1 MAITT
6 NDIIKALLKVYYKD
20 DVENLMFRNSP
31 LLKKLQKNRIEGKT
45 YNFSAMYGRDDA
57 VADDFTKARNLAAS
71 VSKKVEFA
79 VEPGQLFSVYTMNA
93 KEVQASV
100 TKRGAYM
107 EAAGAKMFTASKGF
121 RKTLAA
127 SLYGRGY
134 GELCFAPT
142 TALTSD
148 TAVDITLTDS
158 AIMAID
164 VGSELVIKT
173 SVAGGPATV
182 KATLTVNSINGNT
195 VNVTSSAT
203 YTPAATDVIC
213 LAGSMDASGAPL
225 LPVGLGGWLPVVGSR
240 TGSNWQTYINT
251 KFFNV
256 DRKAAPDR
264 LAGAFYTE
272 ASSTAKKTD
281 AVEALL
287 MQVRRQG
294 SLADMIVMN
303 DEDWLA
309 MSAELATSST
319 HFTQTSTKESKK
331 AAAETDSFAASF
343 STNYVENI
351 IIDPYCPKGE
361 FFILD
366 STAVE
371 FDTLTNTD
379 KVDNDVADN
388 NPGKLVPTDLL
399 QCLMNFSLL
408 LRSDENNEHEDDP
421 CKLTI
426 DDYINVQPGEVD
438 VNGPCSEVTLML
450 FGTFAVTNPSKCGH
464 GLFYGANPVSIS
476 A

>member
-1 MAITT
+1 MAIST
-6 NDIIKALLKVYYKD
+6 NDNIKALLKVYYKD
-20 DVENLMFRNSP
+20 GVENLMFRNSP

-45 YNFSAMYGRDDA
+45 YNFSAMYGRGGA
-57 VADDFTKARNLAAS
+57 VAGDFTKARNLAAS
-71 VSKKVEFA
+71 VSKNVEFA

-100 TKRGAYM
+100 TRRGAYM
-107 EAAGAKMFTASKGF
+107 KVAGAKMFAASEGF

-134 GELCFAPT
+134 GELCFAPASVSFT
-142 TALTSD
+142 QD
-148 TAVDITLTDS
+148 TAADITLPMD
-158 AIMAID
+158 AIMKID

-173 SVAGGPATV
+173 SVAGDSTAI
-182 KATLTVNSINGNT
+182 KATLTVNAITGTS
-195 VNVTSSAT
+195 VNVTPSAT
-203 YTPAATDVIC
+203 YETAATDVIC

-225 LPVGLGGWLPVVGSR
+225 LPVGLGGWLPAVGSR
-240 TGSNWQTYINT
+240 SGLNWQTYINS

-256 DRKAAPDR
+256 ERKAAPDR
-264 LAGAFYTE
+264 LAGAFYAE
-272 ASSTAKKTD
+272 SSSTAKKTD

-309 MSAELATSST
+309 MSAEIATSNT
-319 HFTQTSTKESKK
+319 YFTQTSTKEKK
-331 AAAETDSFAASF
+331 QAAIGFDSFAASF

-351 IIDPYCPKGE
+351 IDDPYCPKGE

-379 KVDNDVADN
+379 KIEDGVAGN
-388 NPGKLVPTDLL
+388 NPGKPDP
-399 QCLMNFSLL
+399 M
-408 LRSDENNEHEDDP
+408 SDENNGHEADP
-421 CKLTI
+421 YKLII
-426 DDYINVQPGEVD
+426 DDYINVQAGEAD

-450 FGTFAVTNPSKCGH
+450 FGTFAVTNPSNCGH

>member
-1 MAITT
+1 MAIST
-6 NDIIKALLKVYYKD
+6 NDNIKALLKVYYKD
-20 DVENLMFRNSP
+20 GVENLMFRNSP

-45 YNFSAMYGRDDA
+45 YNFSAMYGRGGA
-57 VADDFTKARNLAAS
+57 VAGDFTKARNLAAS
-71 VSKKVEFA
+71 VSKNVEFA

-100 TKRGAYM
+100 TRRGAYM
-107 EAAGAKMFTASKGF
+107 KVAGAKMFAASEGF

-127 SLYGRGY
+127 SLYGRGF
-134 GELCFAPT
+134 GELCFAPDSVSFT
-142 TALTSD
+142 QD
-148 TAVDITLTDS
+148 TAADITLPMD
-158 AIMAID
+158 AIMKID

-173 SVAGGPATV
+173 SVAGDSTTI
-182 KATLTVNSINGNT
+182 KATLTVNAITGT
-195 VNVTSSAT
+195 KVNVTPSAT
-203 YTPAATDVIC
+203 YETAPTDVIC

-225 LPVGLGGWLPVVGSR
+225 LPVGLGGWLPAVGSR
-240 TGSNWQTYINT
+240 TGINWQTYINS

-256 DRKAAPDR
+256 ERKAAPDR
-264 LAGAFYTE
+264 LAGAFYAE

-309 MSAELATSST
+309 MSAEIATSNT
-319 HFTQTSTKESKK
+319 YFTQTSTKEKK
-331 AAAETDSFAASF
+331 QAAIGFDSFAASF

-351 IIDPYCPKGE
+351 VDDPYCPKGE

-379 KVDNDVADN
+379 KVDDGVAGN
-388 NPGKLVPTDLL
+388 NPGKPDP
-399 QCLMNFSLL
+399 M
-408 LRSDENNEHEDDP
+408 SDENNGHEADP
-421 CKLTI
+421 YKLII
-426 DDYINVQPGEVD
+426 DDYINVQAGEAD

-450 FGTFAVTNPSKCGH
+450 FGTFAVTNPSNCGH

>member
-1 MAITT
+1 MAIST
-6 NDIIKALLKVYYKD
+6 NDNIKALLKVYYKD
-20 DVENLMFRNSP
+20 GVENLMFRNSP

-45 YNFSAMYGRDDA
+45 YNFSAMYGRGGA
-57 VADDFTKARNLAAS
+57 VAGDFTKARNLAAS
-71 VSKKVEFA
+71 VSKNVEFA

-100 TKRGAYM
+100 TRRGAYM
-107 EAAGAKMFTASKGF
+107 KVAGAKMFAASEGF

-134 GELCFAPT
+134 GELCFAPASVSFT
-142 TALTSD
+142 QD
-148 TAVDITLTDS
+148 TAADITLPMD
-158 AIMAID
+158 AIMKID

-173 SVAGGPATV
+173 SVAGDSTSI
-182 KATLTVNSINGNT
+182 KATLTVNAITGTS
-195 VNVTSSAT
+195 VNVTPSAT
-203 YTPAATDVIC
+203 YETAATDVIC

-225 LPVGLGGWLPVVGSR
+225 LPVGLGGWLPAVGSR
-240 TGSNWQTYINT
+240 TGLNWQTYINS
-251 KFFNV
+251 KFYNV
-256 DRKAAPDR
+256 ERKAAPDR
-264 LAGAFYTE
+264 LAGAFYAE

-309 MSAELATSST
+309 MSAEIDTSNT
-319 HFTQTSTKESKK
+319 YFTQTSTKEKK
-331 AAAETDSFAASF
+331 QAAIGFDSFAASF

-351 IIDPYCPKGE
+351 IDDPYCPKGE

-379 KVDNDVADN
+379 KVEDGVAGN
-388 NPGKLVPTDLL
+388 NPGKPDP
-399 QCLMNFSLL
+399 M
-408 LRSDENNEHEDDP
+408 SDENNGHEADP
-421 CKLTI
+421 YKLII
-426 DDYINVQPGEVD
+426 DDYINVQAGEAD

-450 FGTFAVTNPSKCGH
+450 FGTFAVTNPSNCGH

>member
-1 MAITT
+1 MAIST
-6 NDIIKALLKVYYKD
+6 NDNIKALLKVYYKD
-20 DVENLMFRNSP
+20 GVENLMFRNSP

-45 YNFSAMYGRDDA
+45 YNFSAMYGRGGA
-57 VADDFTKARNLAAS
+57 VAGDFTKARNLAAS
-71 VSKKVEFA
+71 VSKNVEFA

-107 EAAGAKMFTASKGF
+107 KVAGAKMFAASEGF

-127 SLYGRGY
+127 SLYGRGF
-134 GELCFAPT
+134 GELCFAPASVSFT
-142 TALTSD
+142 QD
-148 TAVDITLTDS
+148 TAADITLPMD
-158 AIMAID
+158 AIMKID

-173 SVAGGPATV
+173 SVAGDATTI
-182 KATLTVNSINGNT
+182 KATLTVNAITGT
-195 VNVTSSAT
+195 KVNVTPSAT
-203 YTPAATDVIC
+203 YETAATDVIC

-225 LPVGLGGWLPVVGSR
+225 LPVGLGGWLPAVGSR
-240 TGSNWQTYINT
+240 TGSNWQTYINS

-256 DRKAAPDR
+256 ERKAAPDR
-264 LAGAFYTE
+264 LAGAFYAE

-309 MSAELATSST
+309 MSAEIATSNT
-319 HFTQTSTKESKK
+319 YFTQTSTKEKK
-331 AAAETDSFAASF
+331 QAAIGFDSFAASF

-351 IIDPYCPKGE
+351 VDDPYCPKGE

-379 KVDNDVADN
+379 KVDDGVAGN
-388 NPGKLVPTDLL
+388 NPGKPDP
-399 QCLMNFSLL
+399 M
-408 LRSDENNEHEDDP
+408 SDENDGHEADP
-421 CKLTI
+421 YKLII
-426 DDYINVQPGEVD
+426 DDYINVQAGEAD

-450 FGTFAVTNPSKCGH
+450 FGTFAVTNPSNCGH

>member
-1 MAITT
+1 MAIST
-6 NDIIKALLKVYYKD
+6 NDNIKALLKVYYKD
-20 DVENLMFRNSP
+20 GVENLMFRNSP

-45 YNFSAMYGRDDA
+45 YNFSAMYGRGGA
-57 VADDFTKARNLAAS
+57 VAGDFTKARNLAAS
-71 VSKKVEFA
+71 VSKNVEFA

-93 KEVQASV
+93 KVVQASV

-107 EAAGAKMFTASKGF
+107 KVAGAKMFAASEGF

-142 TALTSD
+142 PVSFTQD
-148 TAVDITLTDS
+148 TAADITLPMD
-158 AIMAID
+158 AIMKID

-173 SVAGGPATV
+173 SVAGDSTTV
-182 KATLTVNSINGNT
+182 KATLTVNAITGTS
-195 VNVTSSAT
+195 VNVTPSAT
-203 YTPAATDVIC
+203 YETAPTDVIC

-225 LPVGLGGWLPVVGSR
+225 LPVGLGGWLPAVGSR
-240 TGSNWQTYINT
+240 TGSDWQTYINS

-256 DRKAAPDR
+256 ERKAAPDR

-272 ASSTAKKTD
+272 ASSTAKKID

-309 MSAELATSST
+309 MSAEIATSNT
-319 HFTQTSTKESKK
+319 YFTQTSTKGKK
-331 AAAETDSFAASF
+331 QAAIGFDSFAASF

-351 IIDPYCPKGE
+351 IDDPYCPKGE

-379 KVDNDVADN
+379 KVDDGVAGN
-388 NPGKLVPTDLL
+388 NPGKPDP
-399 QCLMNFSLL
+399 M
-408 LRSDENNEHEDDP
+408 SDENNGHEADP
-421 CKLTI
+421 YKLII
-426 DDYINVQPGEVD
+426 DDYINVQAGEAD

-450 FGTFAVTNPSKCGH
+450 FGTFAVTNPSNCGH

>member
-1 MAITT
+1 MAIST
-6 NDIIKALLKVYYKD
+6 NDSIKALLKVYYKD
-20 DVENLMFRNSP
+20 GVENLMFRNSP

-45 YNFSAMYGRDDA
+45 YNFSAMYGRGGA
-57 VADDFTKARNLAAS
+57 VAGDFTKARNLAAS
-71 VSKKVEFA
+71 VSKNVEFA

-100 TKRGAYM
+100 TRRGAYM
-107 EAAGAKMFTASKGF
+107 KVAGAKMFAASEGF

-127 SLYGRGY
+127 SLYGRGF
-134 GELCFAPT
+134 GELCFAPDSVSFT
-142 TALTSD
+142 QD
-148 TAVDITLTDS
+148 TAADITLPMD
-158 AIMAID
+158 AVMKID

-173 SVAGGPATV
+173 SVAGDSTTI
-182 KATLTVNSINGNT
+182 KATLTVNSITGT
-195 VNVTSSAT
+195 KVNVTPSAT
-203 YTPAATDVIC
+203 YETAPTDVIC

-225 LPVGLGGWLPVVGSR
+225 LPVGLGGWLPAVGSR
-240 TGSNWQTYINT
+240 TGSSWQTYINS

-256 DRKAAPDR
+256 ERKAAPDR
-264 LAGAFYTE
+264 LAGAFYAE

-309 MSAELATSST
+309 MSAEIATSNT
-319 HFTQTSTKESKK
+319 YFTQTSTKEAKK
-331 AAAETDSFAASF
+331 AAIGFDSFAASF

-351 IIDPYCPKGE
+351 IDDPYCPKGE

-379 KVDNDVADN
+379 KVDDGVAGN
-388 NPGKLVPTDLL
+388 NPGKPDP
-399 QCLMNFSLL
+399 M
-408 LRSDENNEHEDDP
+408 SDENNGHEADP
-421 CKLTI
+421 YKLII
-426 DDYINVQPGEVD
+426 DDYINVQAGEAD

-450 FGTFAVTNPSKCGH
+450 FGTFAVTNPSNCGH

>member
-1 MAITT
+1 MAIST
-6 NDIIKALLKVYYKD
+6 NDNIKALLKVYYKD
-20 DVENLMFRNSP
+20 GVENLMFRNSP

-45 YNFSAMYGRDDA
+45 YNFSAMYGRGGA
-57 VADDFTKARNLAAS
+57 VAGDFTKARNLAAS
-71 VSKKVEFA
+71 VSKNVEFA

-100 TKRGAYM
+100 TRRGAYM
-107 EAAGAKMFTASKGF
+107 KVAGAKMFAASEGF

-134 GELCFAPT
+134 GELCFAPASVSFT
-142 TALTSD
+142 QD
-148 TAVDITLTDS
+148 TAADITLPMD
-158 AIMAID
+158 AIMKID

-173 SVAGGPATV
+173 SVAGDSTSI
-182 KATLTVNSINGNT
+182 KATLTVNAITGTS
-195 VNVTSSAT
+195 VNVTPSAT
-203 YTPAATDVIC
+203 YETAATDVIC

-225 LPVGLGGWLPVVGSR
+225 LPVGLGGWLPAVGSR
-240 TGSNWQTYINT
+240 TGLNWQTYINS

-256 DRKAAPDR
+256 ERKAAPDR
-264 LAGAFYTE
+264 LAGAFYAE
-272 ASSTAKKTD
+272 ASSTAKKAN

-309 MSAELATSST
+309 MSAEIATSNT
-319 HFTQTSTKESKK
+319 YFTQTSTKESKK
-331 AAAETDSFAASF
+331 AAIGFDSFAASF

-351 IIDPYCPKGE
+351 IDDPYCPKGE

-379 KVDNDVADN
+379 KVDDGVAGN
-388 NPGKLVPTDLL
+388 NPGKPDP
-399 QCLMNFSLL
+399 M
-408 LRSDENNEHEDDP
+408 SDENNGHEADP
-421 CKLTI
+421 YKLII
-426 DDYINVQPGEVD
+426 DDYINVQAGEAD

-450 FGTFAVTNPSKCGH
+450 FGTFAVTNPSNCGH

>member
-1 MAITT
+1 MAIST
-6 NDIIKALLKVYYKD
+6 NDSIKALLKVYYKD
-20 DVENLMFRNSP
+20 GVENLMFRNSP

-45 YNFSAMYGRDDA
+45 YNFSAMYGRGGA
-57 VADDFTKARNLAAS
+57 VAGDFTKARNLAAS
-71 VSKKVEFA
+71 VSKNVEFA

-107 EAAGAKMFTASKGF
+107 KVAGAKMFAASEGF

-134 GELCFAPT
+134 GELCFAPASVSFT
-142 TALTSD
+142 QD
-148 TAVDITLTDS
+148 TAADITLPMD
-158 AIMAID
+158 AIMKID

-173 SVAGGPATV
+173 SVAGGSTTI
-182 KATLTVNSINGNT
+182 KATLTVNAITGTS
-195 VNVTSSAT
+195 VNVTPSAT
-203 YTPAATDVIC
+203 YETAATDVIC
-213 LAGSMDASGAPL
+213 LAGSIDASGAPL
-225 LPVGLGGWLPVVGSR
+225 LPVGLGGWLPAVGSR
-240 TGSNWQTYINT
+240 TGLDWQTYINT

-264 LAGAFYTE
+264 LAGAFYAE

-309 MSAELATSST
+309 MSAEIATSNT
-319 HFTQTSTKESKK
+319 YFTQTSTKEAKK
-331 AAAETDSFAASF
+331 AAIGFDSFAASF

-351 IIDPYCPKGE
+351 IDDPYCPKGE

-379 KVDNDVADN
+379 KVDDGVAGN
-388 NPGKLVPTDLL
+388 NPGKPDP
-399 QCLMNFSLL
+399 M
-408 LRSDENNEHEDDP
+408 SDENNGHEADP
-421 CKLTI
+421 YKLII
-426 DDYINVQPGEVD
+426 DDYINVQAGEAD

-450 FGTFAVTNPSKCGH
+450 FGTFAVTNPSNCGH

>member
-1 MAITT
+1 MAIST
-6 NDIIKALLKVYYKD
+6 NDSIKALLKVYYKD
-20 DVENLMFRNSP
+20 GVENLMFRNSP

-45 YNFSAMYGRDDA
+45 YNFSAMYGRGGA
-57 VADDFTKARNLAAS
+57 VAGDFTKARNLAAS
-71 VSKKVEFA
+71 VSKNVEFA

-107 EAAGAKMFTASKGF
+107 KVAGAKMFAASEGF

-134 GELCFAPT
+134 GELCFAPASVSFT
-142 TALTSD
+142 QD
-148 TAVDITLTDS
+148 TAADITLPMD
-158 AIMAID
+158 AIMKID

-173 SVAGGPATV
+173 SVAGDSTTV
-182 KATLTVNSINGNT
+182 KATLTVNAITGTS
-195 VNVTSSAT
+195 VNVTPSAT
-203 YTPAATDVIC
+203 YETAATDVIC

-225 LPVGLGGWLPVVGSR
+225 LPVGLGGWLPAVGSR
-240 TGSNWQTYINT
+240 TGINWQTYINS

-256 DRKAAPDR
+256 ERKAAPDR
-264 LAGAFYTE
+264 LAGAFYAE

-309 MSAELATSST
+309 MSAEIATSNT
-319 HFTQTSTKESKK
+319 YFTQTSTKEAKK
-331 AAAETDSFAASF
+331 AAIGFDSFAASF

-351 IIDPYCPKGE
+351 IDDPYCPKGE

-379 KVDNDVADN
+379 KVDDGVAGN
-388 NPGKLVPTDLL
+388 NPGKPDP
-399 QCLMNFSLL
+399 M
-408 LRSDENNEHEDDP
+408 SDENNGHEADP
-421 CKLTI
+421 YKLII
-426 DDYINVQPGEVD
+426 DDYINVQAGEAD

-450 FGTFAVTNPSKCGH
+450 FGTFAVTNPSNCGH

>member
-1 MAITT
+1 MAIST
-6 NDIIKALLKVYYKD
+6 NDNIKALLKVYYKD
-20 DVENLMFRNSP
+20 GVENLMFRNSP
-31 LLKKLQKNRIEGKT
+31 LLRKLQKNRIEGKT
-45 YNFSAMYGRDDA
+45 YNFSAMYGRGGA
-57 VADDFTKARNLAAS
+57 VAGDFTKARNLAAS
-71 VSKKVEFA
+71 VSKNVEFA

-100 TKRGAYM
+100 NKRGAYM
-107 EAAGAKMFTASKGF
+107 KVAGAKMFAASEGF
-121 RKTLAA
+121 RKTIAA

-134 GELCFAPT
+134 GELCFAP
-142 TALTSD
+142 ASVSLTQD
-148 TAVDITLTDS
+148 TAADITLPMD
-158 AIMAID
+158 AIMKID

-173 SVAGGPATV
+173 SVAGDSTAI
-182 KATLTVNSINGNT
+182 KATLTVNAITGTS
-195 VNVTSSAT
+195 VNVTPSAT
-203 YTPAATDVIC
+203 YETAATDVIC

-225 LPVGLGGWLPVVGSR
+225 LPVGLGGWLPAVGSR
-240 TGSNWQTYINT
+240 TGINWQTYISS

-256 DRKAAPDR
+256 ERKAAPDR
-264 LAGAFYTE
+264 LAGAFYAE
-272 ASSTAKKTD
+272 ASSTAKKAN

-309 MSAELATSST
+309 MSAEIATSNT
-319 HFTQTSTKESKK
+319 YFTQTSTKESKK
-331 AAAETDSFAASF
+331 AAIGFDSFAASF

-351 IIDPYCPKGE
+351 IDDPYCPKGE

-379 KVDNDVADN
+379 KVEDGVAGN
-388 NPGKLVPTDLL
+388 NPGKPDP
-399 QCLMNFSLL
+399 M
-408 LRSDENNEHEDDP
+408 SDENNGHEADP
-421 CKLTI
+421 YKLII
-426 DDYINVQPGEVD
+426 DDYINVQAGEAD

-450 FGTFAVTNPSKCGH
+450 FGTFAVTNPSNCGH

>member
-1 MAITT
+1 MAIST
-6 NDIIKALLKVYYKD
+6 NDNIKALLKVYYKD
-20 DVENLMFRNSP
+20 GVENLMFRNSP

-45 YNFSAMYGRDDA
+45 YNFSAMYGRGGA
-57 VADDFTKARNLAAS
+57 VAGDFTKARNLAAS
-71 VSKKVEFA
+71 VSKNVEFA
-79 VEPGQLFSVYTMNA
+79 VEPGQVFSVYTMNA

-107 EAAGAKMFTASKGF
+107 KVAGAKMFAASEGF

-134 GELCFAPT
+134 GELCFAP
-142 TALTSD
+142 ASVSLTQD
-148 TAVDITLTDS
+148 TAADITLPMD
-158 AIMAID
+158 AIMKID

-173 SVAGGPATV
+173 SVAGDSTSI
-182 KATLTVNSINGNT
+182 KATLKVNAITGT
-195 VNVTSSAT
+195 KVNVTPSAT
-203 YTPAATDVIC
+203 YETAATDVIC

-225 LPVGLGGWLPVVGSR
+225 LPVGLGGWLPAVGSR
-240 TGSNWQTYINT
+240 SGLNWQTYINA

-256 DRKAAPDR
+256 ERKAAPDR
-264 LAGAFYTE
+264 LAGAFYAET
-272 ASSTAKKTD
+272 SSTAKKTD

-303 DEDWLA
+303 DEDWLE
-309 MSAELATSST
+309 MSAEIATSNT
-319 HFTQTSTKESKK
+319 YFTQTSTKEAKK
-331 AAAETDSFAASF
+331 AAIGFDSFAASF

-351 IIDPYCPKGE
+351 IDDPYCPKGE

-379 KVDNDVADN
+379 KIDDGVAGN
-388 NPGKLVPTDLL
+388 NPGKPDP
-399 QCLMNFSLL
+399 M
-408 LRSDENNEHEDDP
+408 SDENNGHEADP
-421 CKLTI
+421 YKLII
-426 DDYINVQPGEVD
+426 DDYINVQAGEAD

-450 FGTFAVTNPSKCGH
+450 FGTFAVTNPSNCGH

>member
-1 MAITT
+1 MAIST
-6 NDIIKALLKVYYKD
+6 NDNIKALLKVYYKD
-20 DVENLMFRNSP
+20 GVENLMFRNSP

-45 YNFSAMYGRDDA
+45 YNFSAMYGRGGA
-57 VADDFTKARNLAAS
+57 VAGDFTKARNLAAS
-71 VSKKVEFA
+71 VSKNVEFA

-107 EAAGAKMFTASKGF
+107 KVAGAKMFAASEGF

-134 GELCFAPT
+134 GELCFAPAT
-142 TALTSD
+142 VSLTQD
-148 TAVDITLTDS
+148 TAANITLPMD
-158 AIMAID
+158 AIMKID

-173 SVAGGPATV
+173 SVAGDSTSI
-182 KATLTVNSINGNT
+182 KATLTVNAITGTS
-195 VNVTSSAT
+195 VNVTPSAT
-203 YTPAATDVIC
+203 YETAATDVIC

-225 LPVGLGGWLPVVGSR
+225 LPVGLGGWLPAVGSR
-240 TGSNWQTYINT
+240 SGINWQTYINS

-256 DRKAAPDR
+256 ERKAAPDR
-264 LAGAFYTE
+264 LAGAFYVE
-272 ASSTAKKTD
+272 ASSTAKKAN

-309 MSAELATSST
+309 MSAEIATSNT
-319 HFTQTSTKESKK
+319 YFTQTSTKESKK
-331 AAAETDSFAASF
+331 AAIGFDSFAASF

-351 IIDPYCPKGE
+351 IDDPYCPKGE

-379 KVDNDVADN
+379 KVEDGVAGN
-388 NPGKLVPTDLL
+388 NPGKPDP
-399 QCLMNFSLL
+399 M
-408 LRSDENNEHEDDP
+408 SDENNGHEADP
-421 CKLTI
+421 YKLII
-426 DDYINVQPGEVD
+426 DDYINVQAGEAD

-450 FGTFAVTNPSKCGH
+450 FGTFAVTNPSNCGH

>member
-1 MAITT
+1 MAIST
-6 NDIIKALLKVYYKD
+6 NDNIKALLKVYYKD
-20 DVENLMFRNSP
+20 GVENLMFRNSP

-45 YNFSAMYGRDDA
+45 YNFSAMYGRGGA
-57 VADDFTKARNLAAS
+57 VAGDFTKARNLAAS
-71 VSKKVEFA
+71 VSKNVEFA

-100 TKRGAYM
+100 TRRGAYM
-107 EAAGAKMFTASKGF
+107 KVAGAKMFAASEGF

-134 GELCFAPT
+134 GELCFAPASVSFT
-142 TALTSD
+142 QD
-148 TAVDITLTDS
+148 TAADITLPMD
-158 AIMAID
+158 AIMKID

-173 SVAGGPATV
+173 SVAGDSTSI
-182 KATLTVNSINGNT
+182 KATLTVNAITGTS
-195 VNVTSSAT
+195 VNVTPSAT
-203 YTPAATDVIC
+203 YETAATDVIC

-225 LPVGLGGWLPVVGSR
+225 LPVGLGGWLPAVGSR
-240 TGSNWQTYINT
+240 SGLNWQTYINT
-251 KFFNV
+251 KFYNV
-256 DRKAAPDR
+256 ERKAAPDR
-264 LAGAFYTE
+264 LAGAFYAE
-272 ASSTAKKTD
+272 ASSAAKKTD

-309 MSAELATSST
+309 MSAEIATSNT
-319 HFTQTSTKESKK
+319 YFTQTSTKESKK
-331 AAAETDSFAASF
+331 AAIGFDSFAASF

-351 IIDPYCPKGE
+351 IDDPYCPKGE

-379 KVDNDVADN
+379 KVEDGVAGN
-388 NPGKLVPTDLL
+388 NPGKPDP
-399 QCLMNFSLL
+399 M
-408 LRSDENNEHEDDP
+408 SDENNGHEADP
-421 CKLTI
+421 YKLII
-426 DDYINVQPGEVD
+426 DDYINVQAGEAD

-450 FGTFAVTNPSKCGH
+450 FGTFAVTNPSNCGH

>member
-1 MAITT
+1 MAIST
-6 NDIIKALLKVYYKD
+6 NDNIKALLKVYYKD
-20 DVENLMFRNSP
+20 GVENLMFRNSP

-45 YNFSAMYGRDDA
+45 YNFSAMYGRGGA
-57 VADDFTKARNLAAS
+57 VAGDFTKARNLAAS
-71 VSKKVEFA
+71 VSKNVEFA

-100 TKRGAYM
+100 TRRGAYM
-107 EAAGAKMFTASKGF
+107 KVAGAKMFAASEGF

-134 GELCFAPT
+134 GELCFAPASVSFT
-142 TALTSD
+142 QD
-148 TAVDITLTDS
+148 TAADITLPMD
-158 AIMAID
+158 AIMKID

-173 SVAGGPATV
+173 SVAGDSTSI
-182 KATLTVNSINGNT
+182 KATLTVNAITGT
-195 VNVTSSAT
+195 IVNVTPSAT
-203 YTPAATDVIC
+203 YETAATDVIC

-225 LPVGLGGWLPVVGSR
+225 LPVGLGGWLPAVGSR
-240 TGSNWQTYINT
+240 TGLNWQTYINS

-256 DRKAAPDR
+256 ERKAAPDR
-264 LAGAFYTE
+264 LAGAFYAE
-272 ASSTAKKTD
+272 ASSTAKKAN

-309 MSAELATSST
+309 MSAEIATSNT
-319 HFTQTSTKESKK
+319 YFTQTSTKESKK
-331 AAAETDSFAASF
+331 AAIGFDSFAASF

-351 IIDPYCPKGE
+351 IDDPYCPKGE

-379 KVDNDVADN
+379 KVEDGVAGN
-388 NPGKLVPTDLL
+388 NPGKPDP
-399 QCLMNFSLL
+399 M
-408 LRSDENNEHEDDP
+408 SDENNGHEADP
-421 CKLTI
+421 YKLII
-426 DDYINVQPGEVD
+426 DDYINVQAGEAD

-450 FGTFAVTNPSKCGH
+450 FGTFAVTNPSNCGH

>member
-1 MAITT
+1 MAIST
-6 NDIIKALLKVYYKD
+6 NDNIKALLKVYYKD
-20 DVENLMFRNSP
+20 GVENLMFRNSP

-45 YNFSAMYGRDDA
+45 YNFSAMYGRGGA
-57 VADDFTKARNLAAS
+57 VAGDFTKARNLAAS
-71 VSKKVEFA
+71 VSKNVEFA

-100 TKRGAYM
+100 TRRGAYM
-107 EAAGAKMFTASKGF
+107 KVAGAKMFAASEGF

-134 GELCFAPT
+134 GELCFAPASVSFT
-142 TALTSD
+142 QD
-148 TAVDITLTDS
+148 TAADITLPMD
-158 AIMAID
+158 AIMKID

-173 SVAGGPATV
+173 SVAGDSTSI
-182 KATLTVNSINGNT
+182 KATLTVNAITGTS
-195 VNVTSSAT
+195 VNVTPSAT
-203 YTPAATDVIC
+203 YETAATDVIC

-225 LPVGLGGWLPVVGSR
+225 LPVGLGGWLPAVGSR
-240 TGSNWQTYINT
+240 TGLNWQTYINS

-256 DRKAAPDR
+256 ERKAAPDR
-264 LAGAFYTE
+264 LAGAFYAE
-272 ASSTAKKTD
+272 ASSTAKKSN
-281 AVEALL
+281 AVETLL

-309 MSAELATSST
+309 MSAEIATSNT
-319 HFTQTSTKESKK
+319 YFTQTSTKEAKK
-331 AAAETDSFAASF
+331 AAIGFDSFAASF

-351 IIDPYCPKGE
+351 IDDPHCPKGE
-361 FFILD
+361 FYILD

-379 KVDNDVADN
+379 KVEDGVAGN
-388 NPGKLVPTDLL
+388 NPGKPDP
-399 QCLMNFSLL
+399 M
-408 LRSDENNEHEDDP
+408 SDENNGHEADP
-421 CKLTI
+421 YKLII
-426 DDYINVQPGEVD
+426 DDYINVQAGEAD

-450 FGTFAVTNPSKCGH
+450 FGTFAVTNPSNCGH

>member
-1 MAITT
+1 MAIST
-6 NDIIKALLKVYYKD
+6 NDNIKALLKVYYKD
-20 DVENLMFRNSP
+20 GVENLMFRNSP

-45 YNFSAMYGRDDA
+45 YNFSAMYGRGGA
-57 VADDFTKARNLAAS
+57 VAGDFTKARNLAAS
-71 VSKKVEFA
+71 VSKNVEFA

-100 TKRGAYM
+100 TRRGAYM
-107 EAAGAKMFTASKGF
+107 KVAGAKMFAASEGF

-134 GELCFAPT
+134 GELCFAPASVSFT
-142 TALTSD
+142 QD
-148 TAVDITLTDS
+148 TAADITLPMD
-158 AIMAID
+158 AIMKID

-173 SVAGGPATV
+173 SVAGDSTSI
-182 KATLTVNSINGNT
+182 KATLTVNAITGTS
-195 VNVTSSAT
+195 VNVTPSAT
-203 YTPAATDVIC
+203 YETAATDVIC

-225 LPVGLGGWLPVVGSR
+225 LPVGLGGWLPAVGSR
-240 TGSNWQTYINT
+240 TGLNWQTYINT
-251 KFFNV
+251 KFYNV
-256 DRKAAPDR
+256 ERKAAPDR
-264 LAGAFYTE
+264 LAGAFYAE
-272 ASSTAKKTD
+272 ASSAAKKTD

-309 MSAELATSST
+309 MSAEIATSNT
-319 HFTQTSTKESKK
+319 YFTQTSTKESKK
-331 AAAETDSFAASF
+331 AAIGFDSFAASF

-351 IIDPYCPKGE
+351 IDDPYCPKGE

-379 KVDNDVADN
+379 KVEDGVAGN
-388 NPGKLVPTDLL
+388 NPGKPDP
-399 QCLMNFSLL
+399 M
-408 LRSDENNEHEDDP
+408 SDENNGHEADP
-421 CKLTI
+421 YKLII
-426 DDYINVQPGEVD
+426 DDYINVQAGEAD

-450 FGTFAVTNPSKCGH
+450 FGTFAVTNPSNCGH

>member
-1 MAITT
+1 MAIST
-6 NDIIKALLKVYYKD
+6 NDNIKALLKVYYKD
-20 DVENLMFRNSP
+20 GVENLMFRNSP

-45 YNFSAMYGRDDA
+45 YNFSAMYGRGGA
-57 VADDFTKARNLAAS
+57 VAGDFTKARNLAAS
-71 VSKKVEFA
+71 VSKNVEFA
-79 VEPGQLFSVYTMNA
+79 VEPGQVFSVYTMNA

-107 EAAGAKMFTASKGF
+107 KVAGAKMFAASEGF

-134 GELCFAPT
+134 GELCFAP
-142 TALTSD
+142 ASVSLTQD
-148 TAVDITLTDS
+148 TAADITLPMD
-158 AIMAID
+158 AIMKID

-173 SVAGGPATV
+173 SVAGDSTSI
-182 KATLTVNSINGNT
+182 KATLTVNAITGT
-195 VNVTSSAT
+195 KVNVTPSAT
-203 YTPAATDVIC
+203 YETAATDVIC
-213 LAGSMDASGAPL
+213 LAGSIDASGAPL
-225 LPVGLGGWLPVVGSR
+225 LPVGLGGWLPAVGSR
-240 TGSNWQTYINT
+240 SGLAWQTYINA

-256 DRKAAPDR
+256 ERKAAPDR
-264 LAGAFYTE
+264 LAGAFYAE
-272 ASSTAKKTD
+272 SSSTAKKTD

-309 MSAELATSST
+309 MSAEIATSNT
-319 HFTQTSTKESKK
+319 YFTQTSTKEAKK
-331 AAAETDSFAASF
+331 AAIGFDSFAASF

-351 IIDPYCPKGE
+351 IDDPYCPKGE

-379 KVDNDVADN
+379 KVDDGVAGN
-388 NPGKLVPTDLL
+388 NPGKPDP
-399 QCLMNFSLL
+399 M
-408 LRSDENNEHEDDP
+408 SDENNGHEADP
-421 CKLTI
+421 YKLII
-426 DDYINVQPGEVD
+426 DDYINVQAGEAD

-450 FGTFAVTNPSKCGH
+450 FGTFAVTNPSNCGH

>member
-1 MAITT
+1 MAIST
-6 NDIIKALLKVYYKD
+6 NDNIKALLKVYYKD
-20 DVENLMFRNSP
+20 GVENLMFRNSP

-45 YNFSAMYGRDDA
+45 YNFSAMYGRGGA
-57 VADDFTKARNLAAS
+57 VAGDFTKARNLAAS
-71 VSKKVEFA
+71 VSKNVEFA

-100 TKRGAYM
+100 TRRGAYM
-107 EAAGAKMFTASKGF
+107 KVAGAKMFAASEGF

-134 GELCFAPT
+134 GELCFAPASVSFT
-142 TALTSD
+142 QD
-148 TAVDITLTDS
+148 TAADITLPMD
-158 AIMAID
+158 AIMKID

-173 SVAGGPATV
+173 SVAGDSTSI
-182 KATLTVNSINGNT
+182 KATLTVNAITGTS
-195 VNVTSSAT
+195 VNVTPSAT
-203 YTPAATDVIC
+203 YETAATDVIC

-225 LPVGLGGWLPVVGSR
+225 LPVGLGGWLPAVGSR
-240 TGSNWQTYINT
+240 TGLNWQTYINS

-256 DRKAAPDR
+256 ERKAAPDR
-264 LAGAFYTE
+264 LAGAFYAE

-309 MSAELATSST
+309 MSAEIATSNT
-319 HFTQTSTKESKK
+319 YFTQTSTKESKK
-331 AAAETDSFAASF
+331 AAIGFDSFAASF

-351 IIDPYCPKGE
+351 IDDPYCPKGE

-379 KVDNDVADN
+379 KVDDGVAGN
-388 NPGKLVPTDLL
+388 NPGKPDP
-399 QCLMNFSLL
+399 M
-408 LRSDENNEHEDDP
+408 SDENNGHEADP
-421 CKLTI
+421 YKLII
-426 DDYINVQPGEVD
+426 DDYINVQAGEAD

-450 FGTFAVTNPSKCGH
+450 FGTFAVTNPSNCGH

>member
-1 MAITT
+1 MAIST
-6 NDIIKALLKVYYKD
+6 NDNIKALLKVYYKD
-20 DVENLMFRNSP
+20 GVENLMFRNSP

-45 YNFSAMYGRDDA
+45 YNFSAMYGRGGA
-57 VADDFTKARNLAAS
+57 VAGDFTKARNLAAS
-71 VSKKVEFA
+71 VSKNVEFA

-100 TKRGAYM
+100 TRRGAYM
-107 EAAGAKMFTASKGF
+107 KVAGAKMFAASEGF

-134 GELCFAPT
+134 GELCFAPASVSFT
-142 TALTSD
+142 QD
-148 TAVDITLTDS
+148 TAADITLPMD
-158 AIMAID
+158 AIMKID

-173 SVAGGPATV
+173 SVAGDSTSI
-182 KATLTVNSINGNT
+182 KATLTVNAITGTS
-195 VNVTSSAT
+195 VNVTPSAT
-203 YTPAATDVIC
+203 YETAATDVIC

-225 LPVGLGGWLPVVGSR
+225 LPVGLGGWLPAVGSR
-240 TGSNWQTYINT
+240 TGLNWQTYINT
-251 KFFNV
+251 KFYNV
-256 DRKAAPDR
+256 ERKAAPDR
-264 LAGAFYTE
+264 LAGAFYAE

-309 MSAELATSST
+309 MSAEIATSNT
-319 HFTQTSTKESKK
+319 YFTQTSTKEAKK
-331 AAAETDSFAASF
+331 AAIGFDSFAASF

-351 IIDPYCPKGE
+351 IDDPYCPKGE

-379 KVDNDVADN
+379 KVEDGVAGN
-388 NPGKLVPTDLL
+388 NPGKPDP
-399 QCLMNFSLL
+399 M
-408 LRSDENNEHEDDP
+408 SDENNGHEADP
-421 CKLTI
+421 YKLII
-426 DDYINVQPGEVD
+426 DDYINVQAGEAD

-450 FGTFAVTNPSKCGH
+450 FGTFAVTNPSNCGH

>member
-1 MAITT
+1 MAIST
-6 NDIIKALLKVYYKD
+6 NDNIKALLKVYYKD
-20 DVENLMFRNSP
+20 GVENLMFRNSP

-45 YNFSAMYGRDDA
+45 YNFSAMYGRGGA
-57 VADDFTKARNLAAS
+57 VAGDFTKARNLAAS
-71 VSKKVEFA
+71 VSKNVEFA

-100 TKRGAYM
+100 TRRGAYM
-107 EAAGAKMFTASKGF
+107 KVAGAKMFAASEGF

-134 GELCFAPT
+134 GELCFAPASVSFT
-142 TALTSD
+142 QD
-148 TAVDITLTDS
+148 TAADITLPMD
-158 AIMAID
+158 AIMKID

-173 SVAGGPATV
+173 SVAGDSTSI
-182 KATLTVNSINGNT
+182 KATLTVNAITGTN
-195 VNVTSSAT
+195 VNVTPSAT
-203 YTPAATDVIC
+203 YETAATDVIC

-225 LPVGLGGWLPVVGSR
+225 LPVGLGGWLPAVGSR
-240 TGSNWQTYINT
+240 TGINWQTYINS

-256 DRKAAPDR
+256 ERKAAPDR
-264 LAGAFYTE
+264 LAGAFYAE
-272 ASSTAKKTD
+272 ASSTAKKAN

-309 MSAELATSST
+309 MSAEIATSNT
-319 HFTQTSTKESKK
+319 YFTQTSTKESKK
-331 AAAETDSFAASF
+331 AAIGFDSFAASF

-351 IIDPYCPKGE
+351 IDDPYCPKGE

-379 KVDNDVADN
+379 KVEDGVAGN
-388 NPGKLVPTDLL
+388 NPGKPDP
-399 QCLMNFSLL
+399 M
-408 LRSDENNEHEDDP
+408 SDENNGHEADP
-421 CKLTI
+421 YKLII
-426 DDYINVQPGEVD
+426 DDYINVQAGEAD

-450 FGTFAVTNPSKCGH
+450 FGTFAVTNPSNCGH

>member
-1 MAITT
+1 MAIST
-6 NDIIKALLKVYYKD
+6 NDNIKALLKVYYKD
-20 DVENLMFRNSP
+20 GVENLMFRNSP

-45 YNFSAMYGRDDA
+45 YNFSAMYGRGGA
-57 VADDFTKARNLAAS
+57 VAGDFTKARNLAAS
-71 VSKKVEFA
+71 VSKNVEFA

-100 TKRGAYM
+100 TRRGAYM
-107 EAAGAKMFTASKGF
+107 KVAGAKMFAASEGF

-134 GELCFAPT
+134 GELCFAPASVSFT
-142 TALTSD
+142 QD
-148 TAVDITLTDS
+148 TAADITLPMD
-158 AIMAID
+158 AIMKID

-173 SVAGGPATV
+173 SVAGDSTSI
-182 KATLTVNSINGNT
+182 KATLTVNAITGTS
-195 VNVTSSAT
+195 VNVTPSAT
-203 YTPAATDVIC
+203 YETAATDVIC

-225 LPVGLGGWLPVVGSR
+225 LPVGLGGWLPAVGSR
-240 TGSNWQTYINT
+240 SGLTWQTYINS

-256 DRKAAPDR
+256 ERKAAPDR
-264 LAGAFYTE
+264 LAGAFYVE
-272 ASSTAKKTD
+272 ASSTAKKAN

-309 MSAELATSST
+309 MSAEIATSNT
-319 HFTQTSTKESKK
+319 YFTQTSTKESKK
-331 AAAETDSFAASF
+331 AAIGFDSFAASF

-351 IIDPYCPKGE
+351 IDDPYCPKGE

-379 KVDNDVADN
+379 KVEDGVAGN
-388 NPGKLVPTDLL
+388 NPGKPDP
-399 QCLMNFSLL
+399 M
-408 LRSDENNEHEDDP
+408 SDENNGHEADP
-421 CKLTI
+421 YKLII
-426 DDYINVQPGEVD
+426 DDYINVQAGEAD

-450 FGTFAVTNPSKCGH
+450 FGTFAVTNPSNCGH

>member
-1 MAITT
+1 MAIST
-6 NDIIKALLKVYYKD
+6 NDNIKALLKVYYKD
-20 DVENLMFRNSP
+20 GVENLMFRNSP

-45 YNFSAMYGRDDA
+45 YNFSAMYGRGGA
-57 VADDFTKARNLAAS
+57 VAGDFTKARNLAAS
-71 VSKKVEFA
+71 VSKNVEFA

-100 TKRGAYM
+100 TRRGAYM
-107 EAAGAKMFTASKGF
+107 KVAGAKMFAASEGF

-134 GELCFAPT
+134 GELCFAPASVSFT
-142 TALTSD
+142 QD
-148 TAVDITLTDS
+148 TAADITLPMD
-158 AIMAID
+158 AIMKID

-173 SVAGGPATV
+173 SVAGDSTSI
-182 KATLTVNSINGNT
+182 KATLVVNAITGTN
-195 VNVTSSAT
+195 VNVTPSAT
-203 YTPAATDVIC
+203 YETAATDVIC

-225 LPVGLGGWLPVVGSR
+225 LPVGLGGWLPAVGSR
-240 TGSNWQTYINT
+240 TGLNWQTYINS

-256 DRKAAPDR
+256 ERKAAPDR
-264 LAGAFYTE
+264 LAGAFYAE
-272 ASSTAKKTD
+272 ASSTAKKTN

-303 DEDWLA
+303 DEDWLE
-309 MSAELATSST
+309 MSAEIATSNT
-319 HFTQTSTKESKK
+319 YFTQTSTKEKK
-331 AAAETDSFAASF
+331 QAAIGFDSFAASF

-351 IIDPYCPKGE
+351 IDDPYCPKGE

-379 KVDNDVADN
+379 KIEDGVAGN
-388 NPGKLVPTDLL
+388 NPGKPDP
-399 QCLMNFSLL
+399 M
-408 LRSDENNEHEDDP
+408 SDENNGHEADP
-421 CKLTI
+421 YKLII
-426 DDYINVQPGEVD
+426 DDYINVQAGEAD

-450 FGTFAVTNPSKCGH
+450 FGTFAVTNPSNCGH

>member
-1 MAITT
+1 MAIST
-6 NDIIKALLKVYYKD
+6 NDNIKALLKVYYKD
-20 DVENLMFRNSP
+20 GVENLMFRNSP

-45 YNFSAMYGRDDA
+45 YNFSAMYGRGGA
-57 VADDFTKARNLAAS
+57 VAGDFTKARNLAAS
-71 VSKKVEFA
+71 VSKNVEFA

-107 EAAGAKMFTASKGF
+107 KVAGAKMFAASEGF

-127 SLYGRGY
+127 SLYGRGF
-134 GELCFAPT
+134 GELCFAPASVSFT
-142 TALTSD
+142 QD
-148 TAVDITLTDS
+148 TAADITLPMD
-158 AIMAID
+158 AIMKID

-173 SVAGGPATV
+173 SVAGDSTSI
-182 KATLTVNSINGNT
+182 KATLVVNAITGTS
-195 VNVTSSAT
+195 VNVTPSAT
-203 YTPAATDVIC
+203 YETAATDVIC
-213 LAGSMDASGAPL
+213 LSGSMDASGAPL
-225 LPVGLGGWLPVVGSR
+225 LPVGLGGWLPAVGSR
-240 TGSNWQTYINT
+240 TGINWQTYINS

-256 DRKAAPDR
+256 ERKAAPDR

-309 MSAELATSST
+309 MSAEIATSNT
-319 HFTQTSTKESKK
+319 YFTQTSTKESKK
-331 AAAETDSFAASF
+331 AAIGFDSFAASF

-351 IIDPYCPKGE
+351 IDDPYCPKGE

-379 KVDNDVADN
+379 KVDDGVAGN
-388 NPGKLVPTDLL
+388 NPGKPDP
-399 QCLMNFSLL
+399 M
-408 LRSDENNEHEDDP
+408 SDENNGHEADP
-421 CKLTI
+421 YKLII
-426 DDYINVQPGEVD
+426 DDYINVQAGEAD

-450 FGTFAVTNPSKCGH
+450 FGTFAVTNPSNCGH

>member
-1 MAITT
+1 MAIST
-6 NDIIKALLKVYYKD
+6 NDNIKALLKVYYKD
-20 DVENLMFRNSP
+20 GVENLMFRNSP

-45 YNFSAMYGRDDA
+45 YNFSAMYGRGGA
-57 VADDFTKARNLAAS
+57 VAGDFTKARNLAAS
-71 VSKKVEFA
+71 VSKNVEFA
-79 VEPGQLFSVYTMNA
+79 VEPGQVFSVYTMNA

-107 EAAGAKMFTASKGF
+107 KVAGAKMFVASEGF

-134 GELCFAPT
+134 GELCFAPASVSFT
-142 TALTSD
+142 QD
-148 TAVDITLTDS
+148 TAADITLPMD
-158 AIMAID
+158 AIMKID

-173 SVAGGPATV
+173 SVAGDSTSI
-182 KATLTVNSINGNT
+182 KATLSVNAITGT
-195 VNVTSSAT
+195 KVNVTPSAT
-203 YTPAATDVIC
+203 YETAATDVIC

-225 LPVGLGGWLPVVGSR
+225 LPVGFGGWLPAVGSR
-240 TGSNWQTYINT
+240 SGLTWQTYINA

-256 DRKAAPDR
+256 ERKAAPDR
-264 LAGAFYTE
+264 LAGAFYAE
-272 ASSTAKKTD
+272 SSSTAKKTD

-309 MSAELATSST
+309 MSAEIATSNT
-319 HFTQTSTKESKK
+319 YFTQTSTKEAKK
-331 AAAETDSFAASF
+331 AAIGFDSFAASF

-351 IIDPYCPKGE
+351 IDDPYCPKGE

-379 KVDNDVADN
+379 KVDDGVAGN
-388 NPGKLVPTDLL
+388 NPGKPDP
-399 QCLMNFSLL
+399 M
-408 LRSDENNEHEDDP
+408 SDENNGHEADP
-421 CKLTI
+421 YKLII
-426 DDYINVQPGEVD
+426 DDYINVQAGEAD

-450 FGTFAVTNPSKCGH
+450 FGTFAVTNPSNCGH

>member
-1 MAITT
+1 MAIST
-6 NDIIKALLKVYYKD
+6 NDNIKALLKVYYKD
-20 DVENLMFRNSP
+20 GVENLMFRNSP

-45 YNFSAMYGRDDA
+45 YNFSAMYGRGGA
-57 VADDFTKARNLAAS
+57 VAGDFTKARNLAAS
-71 VSKKVEFA
+71 VSKNVEFA

-100 TKRGAYM
+100 TRRGAYM
-107 EAAGAKMFTASKGF
+107 KVAGAKMFAASEGF

-134 GELCFAPT
+134 GELCFAPGSVSFT
-142 TALTSD
+142 QD
-148 TAVDITLTDS
+148 TAADITLPMD
-158 AIMAID
+158 AIMKID

-173 SVAGGPATV
+173 SVAGDSTAI
-182 KATLTVNSINGNT
+182 KATLSVNAITGT
-195 VNVTSSAT
+195 KVNVTPSAT
-203 YTPAATDVIC
+203 YETAATDVIC

-225 LPVGLGGWLPVVGSR
+225 LPVGLGGWLPAVGSR
-240 TGSNWQTYINT
+240 SGLTWQTYINA

-256 DRKAAPDR
+256 ERKAAPDR
-264 LAGAFYTE
+264 LAGAFYVE
-272 ASSTAKKTD
+272 SSSTAKKTD

-294 SLADMIVMN
+294 SLADLIVMN

-309 MSAELATSST
+309 MSAEIATSNT
-319 HFTQTSTKESKK
+319 YFTQTSTKEKK
-331 AAAETDSFAASF
+331 QAAIGFDSFAASF

-351 IIDPYCPKGE
+351 VDDPYCPKGE

-379 KVDNDVADN
+379 KVDDGVAGN
-388 NPGKLVPTDLL
+388 NPGKPDP
-399 QCLMNFSLL
+399 M
-408 LRSDENNEHEDDP
+408 SDENNGHEADP
-421 CKLTI
+421 YRLII
-426 DDYINVQPGEVD
+426 DDYINVQAGEAD

-450 FGTFAVTNPSKCGH
+450 FGTFAVTNPSNCGH

>member
-1 MAITT
+1 MAIST
-6 NDIIKALLKVYYKD
+6 NDNIKALLKVYYKD
-20 DVENLMFRNSP
+20 GVENLMFRNSP

-45 YNFSAMYGRDDA
+45 YSFSAMYGRGGA
-57 VADDFTKARNLAAS
+57 VAGDFTKARNLAAS
-71 VSKKVEFA
+71 VSKNVEFA

-100 TKRGAYM
+100 TRRGAYM
-107 EAAGAKMFTASKGF
+107 KVAGAKMFAASEGF

-134 GELCFAPT
+134 GELCFAPASVSFT
-142 TALTSD
+142 QD
-148 TAVDITLTDS
+148 TAADITLPMD
-158 AIMAID
+158 AIMKID

-173 SVAGGPATV
+173 SVAGDSTAI
-182 KATLTVNSINGNT
+182 KATLTVNAITGTN

-203 YTPAATDVIC
+203 YETAATDVIC
-213 LAGSMDASGAPL
+213 LSGSMDASGAPL
-225 LPVGLGGWLPVVGSR
+225 LPVGLGGWLPAVGSR
-240 TGSNWQTYINT
+240 TGSSWQTYINT
-251 KFFNV
+251 KFYNV
-256 DRKAAPDR
+256 ERKAAPDR
-264 LAGAFYTE
+264 LAGAFYAE

-309 MSAELATSST
+309 MSAEIATSNT
-319 HFTQTSTKESKK
+319 YFTQTSTKESKK
-331 AAAETDSFAASF
+331 AAIGFDSFAASF

-351 IIDPYCPKGE
+351 IDDPYCPKGE

-379 KVDNDVADN
+379 KVDDGIAGN
-388 NPGKLVPTDLL
+388 NPGKPDP
-399 QCLMNFSLL
+399 M
-408 LRSDENNEHEDDP
+408 SDENNGHEADP
-421 CKLTI
+421 YKLII
-426 DDYINVQPGEVD
+426 DDYINVQAGEAD

-450 FGTFAVTNPSKCGH
+450 FGTFAVTNPSNCGH